1 MSHANAALTP
11 RHRRPVGRDEH
22 DHPGAT
28 LHVDAKKLGN
38 IPDDETTLA
47 ATAVLVRAV
56 GWFTARGVAVER
68 ILSDTG
74 GACRSH
80 LWRDTCD
87 ELGTRHQRTCPYRPQ
102 TNGRWSVSTA
112 LRLMAG
118 PTPAATRPRPSV
130 AVSWTG
136 GCIAATNTVHTP
148 RAGTGHPS
156 PDRSTSRAGHIA
168 HSEAVGTAGSR
179 PRRAPLATH
188 ARTA

>member
-28 LHVDAKKLGN
+28 LHVDAKKPGN

-74 GACRSH
+74 GACRKAQPHAIVS
-80 LWRDTCD
+80 
-87 ELGTRHQRTCPYRPQ
+87 
-102 TNGRWSVSTA
+102 GRSSIQW
-112 LRLMAG
+112 
-118 PTPAATRPRPSV
+118 
-130 AVSWTG
+130 
-136 GCIAATNTVHTP
+136 
-148 RAGTGHPS
+148 HPF
-156 PDRSTSRAGHIA
+156 G
-168 HSEAVGTAGSR
+168 V
-179 PRRAPLATH
+179 
-188 ARTA
+188 

>member
-22 DHPGAT
+22 DHPGAM

-38 IPDDETTLA
+38 IPDDETTLT

-56 GWFTARGVAVER
+56 DWFTARGVAVER
-68 ILSDTG
+68 ILSDTD

-87 ELGTRHQRTCPYRPQ
+87 ELETQHQRTRPYRPQ

-118 PTPAATRPRPSV
+118 PTPAATRP
-130 AVSWTG
+130 
-136 GCIAATNTVHTP
+136 
-148 RAGTGHPS
+148 
-156 PDRSTSRAGHIA
+156 
-168 HSEAVGTAGSR
+168 
-179 PRRAPLATH
+179 
-188 ARTA
+188 